1 MSDLVKRALQ
11 VLGNATV
18 NQGKEYTSN
27 VTSFIN
33 DAKDVHNMI
42 IRQTTDVADTYTR
55 LKNTNFTKKISDWFY
70 QKEAESDLDAAE
82 EFDSGMKPS
91 ADVSESDKDGDTVSR
106 PLTTESMTDIF
117 EKSTAAAYKIGRK
130 QTEQSVINTSEIVST
145 FNSRSSEIITSINNV
160 NRTLIDIRT
169 TLDNLAKA
177 YGAVNTASGSGGR
190 NNTED
195 MSSLYSGGQL
205 SLARIFEASKSSLAR
220 NSYVEGAQTMM
231 RYIMEGG
238 PEGLAQFGI
247 SALLNRIK
255 VPGSDKSIDEL
266 AKGINESIGNAIQT
280 GLSEAIGSK
289 WFKAVFG
296 DIAKTET
303 GFDYGSLVKNSYDN
317 KRATFDG
324 MTRMSIVTLIP
335 EMLAKIN
342 ETLSGKSYHVDN
354 TGHWAAGPV
363 TDDFMKVT
371 GNAFASSG
379 INIKAR
385 TAISNAGMRSV
396 GKQIPDEDIELA
408 GEALTGMLVNYIV
421 NEEGTTNFT
430 ISMLK
435 SMDSSEIISDA
446 TMMCVNAS
454 KHGDVRY
461 WAKVCQTIL
470 LTLTSD
476 MTQSHKFVTNV
487 NTSARSMMDAAK
499 DFAQSGRSN
508 AHQARTIT
516 KSLMQAQF
524 LNSKSGSNSVYTGS
538 NPDVNLFANKAGAGG
553 SVVDGRVN
561 NDSSKPKHTLH
572 QYVEGIYGILNRGIN
587 VKVSKKKG
595 AFPDYAFGQGATK
608 TNEDDTLARVF
619 LSGAAG
625 GKSDEQNLKNIVKMS
640 IQETTDSL
648 LGNNSDNQP
657 GLLGALLGSNGFL
670 GNVVGSFGAQALRSA
685 ANGTLADD
693 FSTRRDNVVNTAKGG
708 VDRITAAVSNL
719 LDAVS
724 PGILRNNRKFMGL
737 KAATFGEGG
746 FIDEATGKIVDTAKS
761 LPGRV
766 SGFIDDRTTAF
777 MNNTV
782 DKNGKLGK
790 FINKSAYNLD
800 TKALNSANKLLDDYI
815 PENEIDQF
823 YLSTCRRLIEE
834 GRYSTAAEMSENISD
849 PSVKAVVNKAISIC
863 QKRFEGEYAI
873 ANGEAPVDIGSVSD
887 SQLQTFI
894 NTKNAGKTPSLGK
907 SILSTIGNGIRN
919 IGSLIGKLY
928 SFLWKTFKSGAQD
941 VFYGGRSW
949 IRGWTTILK
958 TLIGKPIAATTK
970 FIFGVITKAR
980 DFVTKTVWPWMYK
993 GLHSIHMTIK
1003 STLSKMLDSTKTF
1016 IGDIAGSISSKAGE
1030 WFNKRFSGSGKT
1042 DGVFG
1047 AFKEG
1052 LFEPWREK
1060 KKSLAQ
1066 DKAENPLMDRIRE
1079 AVDKIKEKIPEI
1091 PEEVK
1096 TKAKDKTSSVDPV
1109 DAAAKSLTKDR
1120 ENNPLL
1126 SKMFDLLTD
1135 WKKDYNKDNE
1145 KGSSGSGFDV
1155 YKAKDGFTG
1164 VMQGLEG
1171 VVPSKDLGEGAIA
1184 GDATKASMSAVSSW
1198 TAGGVSSSTSTEAVG
1213 ELAAGAAAGGK
1224 LGLVATLAKSIGQVL
1239 GGSFK
1244 LVLGPLKMIASA
1256 VMGFTVVKELIKDVK
1271 EVIGASIKNLSP
1283 LVTEIAKTIRKFIPA
1298 IKAVVDT
1305 VVDMIKSIATP
1316 IVATLEPMMKQLVPQ
1331 IVSLVK
1337 TVSGILT
1344 PILVGIAE
1352 KILPKI
1358 VYGITFM
1365 LKAVNKVIG
1374 VIEIVSGTLRF
1385 VFGMG
1390 LAKLG
1395 SFVTEFGKKW
1405 GQATF
1410 WNHND
1415 DDTNAIVESGQKM
1428 GDVGTDI
1435 AQKGVDTYREGIR
1448 SWTGDYDNQYE
1459 NTDTKDFSGNVDT
1472 TKVQLANEFGSGDVT
1487 NNNTT
1492 INNSYSYTYGSGNV
1506 TNNQQSYGN
1515 YMNMAQRG
1523 CGPVA
1528 LAEVF
1533 NRRTGGD
1540 LNARTLASS
1549 MLNSGAYAPSK
1560 GTSIASMISTGR
1572 ALGINLRAGDV
1583 TQESLKNASPS
1594 NPITVYGSGTGFGTR
1609 RGNGHYVNVVGS
1621 DGQGNVLVSNPLS
1634 GKVARQNISAIVGN
1648 AKLGLYGS
1656 GDYDAYG
1663 FDEGTQTA
1671 FSKLKELTDRLTGMF
1686 QLKDSADSA
1695 VEQAELDSKYNDIT
1709 MGMSETDWAEMR
1721 ANSEFADAVTNYSK
1735 FVKRKDDESD
1745 DEYNRRVEKE
1755 YLETTSGKKLVVK
1768 LGASKRKS
1776 SLDVFGDWMQS
1787 KVDNAKFDLEN
1798 SKIASDGGIEMAAFS
1813 PIIHTETN
1821 ITNATD
1827 NASPVHDFFTA
1838 TNDAESEAWT
1848 IDGGWYLRGNRPK
1861 PTGEGQSG
1869 SDSDGVL
1876 FYLKGLKEG
1885 VAAKIKAIT
1894 GGTVTY
1900 VGRNGDSSQNA
1911 NGGLG
1916 NHVKWK
1922 DLGGMYHWYYHLG
1935 RIDPSISEGSQI
1947 TGGQVIGY
1955 VGEDVDPSTGLV
1967 DAGGAKFGYT
1977 LSRVGPYGSTGD
1989 GTENPL
1995 GYWKFYESGLNVTG
2009 DNDKEMLWNTLR
2021 AKGLTAEQAA
2031 AIMGNVHIES
2041 AGVNSRIVQGD
2052 VPISSYS
2059 TAYTDKV
2066 DSGLISRDDFMYN
2079 GPNGGGYGFG
2089 QWTSPDRKGYLY
2101 EATRGRGK
2109 SIGDAQTQA
2118 NFLLDEP
2125 GQETTVTNFK
2135 AQSSL
2140 ADATV
2145 YWMKKWE
2152 NPSDQ
2157 GVKAQ
2162 NERIKWA
2169 QYYYDLYKNNPVQSV
2184 IVADEN
2190 GRHAVPMGGFRS
2202 TYANKGSGGS
2212 GSYITTD
2219 DGVALWTDE
2228 YADNIEVTGTD
2239 ISKSSVN
2246 SPLFEFFAKTMG
2258 LNLGDVVSSSWYKK
2272 RHSPNKDGVGG
2283 SGGEHHGIDFAASGA
2298 ATKLLGM
2305 PLYSTTG
2312 GTVRYVRT
2320 GYNDGCGNSVKWEDP
2335 AGYYHWYMHMR
2346 DPGPLVKK
2354 DQVIEPGTLIGYVG
2368 HTGSTIPV
2376 GEGGTHLHYS
2386 IHKGEPMSE
2395 GVCDTN
2401 PLTYFNNY
2409 NPNPSDSSGNTG
2421 ELGTIK
2427 GGLTHNITSSGKSII
2442 SNDTSIKASG
2452 TLGWWAD
2459 PAAKAMASNTGYD
2472 GFDNWWDISTW
2483 SSLSN
2488 TRRNQLF
2495 DYLAD
2500 KDAIAQNKGNYSQVY
2515 PPTYAKDFA
2524 EMYNSWTNY
2533 GPTEHPDFPHKEI
2546 QEQLDSL
2553 YRQTGAGDVSSVSK
2567 GNIPPIDFSKLTDN
2581 MNDTVTPY
2589 VNLFNIKPDSSS
2601 KDDLLKRMS
2610 QMTFN
2615 VRAQRVEELLEDLI
2629 GIVSEG
2635 KNKVP
2640 SPNTSSNNQADPFL
2654 FNNEI
2659 PPQVTRLARG

>member
-1 MSDLVKRALQ
+1 M
-11 VLGNATV
+11 
-18 NQGKEYTSN
+18 
-27 VTSFIN
+27 
-33 DAKDVHNMI
+33 
-42 IRQTTDVADTYTR
+42 
-55 LKNTNFTKKISDWFY
+55 
-70 QKEAESDLDAAE
+70 
-82 EFDSGMKPS
+82 
-91 ADVSESDKDGDTVSR
+91 
-106 PLTTESMTDIF
+106 
-117 EKSTAAAYKIGRK
+117 
-130 QTEQSVINTSEIVST
+130 
-145 FNSRSSEIITSINNV
+145 
-160 NRTLIDIRT
+160 
-169 TLDNLAKA
+169 
-177 YGAVNTASGSGGR
+177 
-190 NNTED
+190 
-195 MSSLYSGGQL
+195 
-205 SLARIFEASKSSLAR
+205 
-220 NSYVEGAQTMM
+220 
-231 RYIMEGG
+231 
-238 PEGLAQFGI
+238 
-247 SALLNRIK
+247 
-255 VPGSDKSIDEL
+255 
-266 AKGINESIGNAIQT
+266 
-280 GLSEAIGSK
+280 
-289 WFKAVFG
+289 
-296 DIAKTET
+296 
-303 GFDYGSLVKNSYDN
+303 
-317 KRATFDG
+317 
-324 MTRMSIVTLIP
+324 
-335 EMLAKIN
+335 
-342 ETLSGKSYHVDN
+342 
-354 TGHWAAGPV
+354 
-363 TDDFMKVT
+363 
-371 GNAFASSG
+371 
-379 INIKAR
+379 
-385 TAISNAGMRSV
+385 
-396 GKQIPDEDIELA
+396 
-408 GEALTGMLVNYIV
+408 
-421 NEEGTTNFT
+421 
-430 ISMLK
+430 
-435 SMDSSEIISDA
+435 
-446 TMMCVNAS
+446 
-454 KHGDVRY
+454 
-461 WAKVCQTIL
+461 
-470 LTLTSD
+470 
-476 MTQSHKFVTNV
+476 
-487 NTSARSMMDAAK
+487 
-499 DFAQSGRSN
+499 
-508 AHQARTIT
+508 
-516 KSLMQAQF
+516 
-524 LNSKSGSNSVYTGS
+524 
-538 NPDVNLFANKAGAGG
+538 
-553 SVVDGRVN
+553 
-561 NDSSKPKHTLH
+561 
-572 QYVEGIYGILNRGIN
+572 
-587 VKVSKKKG
+587 
-595 AFPDYAFGQGATK
+595 
-608 TNEDDTLARVF
+608 
-619 LSGAAG
+619 
-625 GKSDEQNLKNIVKMS
+625 
-640 IQETTDSL
+640 
-648 LGNNSDNQP
+648 
-657 GLLGALLGSNGFL
+657 
-670 GNVVGSFGAQALRSA
+670 
-685 ANGTLADD
+685 
-693 FSTRRDNVVNTAKGG
+693 
-708 VDRITAAVSNL
+708 
-719 LDAVS
+719 
-724 PGILRNNRKFMGL
+724 
-737 KAATFGEGG
+737 
-746 FIDEATGKIVDTAKS
+746 
-761 LPGRV
+761 
-766 SGFIDDRTTAF
+766 
-777 MNNTV
+777 
-782 DKNGKLGK
+782 
-790 FINKSAYNLD
+790 
-800 TKALNSANKLLDDYI
+800 
-815 PENEIDQF
+815 
-823 YLSTCRRLIEE
+823 
-834 GRYSTAAEMSENISD
+834 
-849 PSVKAVVNKAISIC
+849 
-863 QKRFEGEYAI
+863 
-873 ANGEAPVDIGSVSD
+873 
-887 SQLQTFI
+887 
-894 NTKNAGKTPSLGK
+894 
-907 SILSTIGNGIRN
+907 
-919 IGSLIGKLY
+919 
-928 SFLWKTFKSGAQD
+928 
-941 VFYGGRSW
+941 
-949 IRGWTTILK
+949 
-958 TLIGKPIAATTK
+958 
-970 FIFGVITKAR
+970 
-980 DFVTKTVWPWMYK
+980 
-993 GLHSIHMTIK
+993 
-1003 STLSKMLDSTKTF
+1003 
-1016 IGDIAGSISSKAGE
+1016 
-1030 WFNKRFSGSGKT
+1030 
-1042 DGVFG
+1042 
-1047 AFKEG
+1047 
-1052 LFEPWREK
+1052 
-1060 KKSLAQ
+1060 
-1066 DKAENPLMDRIRE
+1066 
-1079 AVDKIKEKIPEI
+1079 
-1091 PEEVK
+1091 
-1096 TKAKDKTSSVDPV
+1096 
-1109 DAAAKSLTKDR
+1109 
-1120 ENNPLL
+1120 
-1126 SKMFDLLTD
+1126 
-1135 WKKDYNKDNE
+1135 
-1145 KGSSGSGFDV
+1145 
-1155 YKAKDGFTG
+1155 
-1164 VMQGLEG
+1164 
-1171 VVPSKDLGEGAIA
+1171 
-1184 GDATKASMSAVSSW
+1184 
-1198 TAGGVSSSTSTEAVG
+1198 
-1213 ELAAGAAAGGK
+1213 
-1224 LGLVATLAKSIGQVL
+1224 
-1239 GGSFK
+1239 
-1244 LVLGPLKMIASA
+1244 
-1256 VMGFTVVKELIKDVK
+1256 
-1271 EVIGASIKNLSP
+1271 
-1283 LVTEIAKTIRKFIPA
+1283 PA
-1298 IKAVVDT
+1298 IKAVADT

-1316 IVATLEPMMKQLVPQ
+1316 IIATLEPMMKQLVPQ

-1337 TVSGILT
+1337 TVSNIVT

-1352 KILPKI
+1352 KILPKV

-1365 LKAVNKVIG
+1365 LKGLNKVIG

-1405 GQATF
+1405 GKATF
-1410 WNHND
+1410 WNNND
-1415 DDTNAIVESGQKM
+1415 DDTNAIVEAGQKM

-1448 SWTGDYDNQYE
+1448 SWTGDYDTQYE
-1459 NTDTKDFSGNVDT
+1459 NTDTKDYSGTVDT
-1472 TKVQLANEFGSGDVT
+1472 SKVQLTNEFGSGDVT

-1515 YMNMAQRG
+1515 YMNMSQRG

-1549 MLNSGAYAPSK
+1549 MLSSGAYTPSK

-1572 ALGINLRAGDV
+1572 ALGMNLRAGDV
-1583 TQESLKNASPS
+1583 TRESLKGASPS

-1621 DGQGNVLVSNPLS
+1621 DSSGNVLVSNPLS
-1634 GKVARQNISAIVGN
+1634 GKVSRQNISSIIAN
-1648 AKLGLYGS
+1648 SKLGLYGS

-1695 VEQAELDSKYNDIT
+1695 VEKAEIDSQYNDIT
-1709 MGMSETDWAEMR
+1709 MGMTESDWAEMR
-1721 ANSEFADAVTNYSK
+1721 SNSEFSDAVNGYAK
-1735 FVKRKDDESD
+1735 YVKRQEGETDSD
-1745 DEYNRRVEKE
+1745 YNRRVEKA
-1755 YLETTSGKKLVVK
+1755 YLETTSGKKLVIK

-1776 SLDVFGDWMQS
+1776 SLDAFGDWMQS
-1787 KVDNAKFDLEN
+1787 KIDDAKFDLES

-1827 NASPVHDFFTA
+1827 NASPVHDFFAA
-1838 TNDAESEAWT
+1838 TNEAVSEVCT
-1848 IDGGWYLRGNRPK
+1848 VDGGWYLRANDPK
-1861 PTGEGQSG
+1861 PTGEGKAG

-1876 FYLKGLKEG
+1876 FFLKNLKEG
-1885 VAAKIKAIT
+1885 VTAKIKAIT
-1894 GGTVTY
+1894 SGTVTY
-1900 VGRNGDSSQNA
+1900 VGRNGENSPNA

-1935 RIDPSISEGSQI
+1935 RIDPSINEGSQI

-1995 GYWKFYESGLNVTG
+1995 GYWKFYESGLDVTG

-2041 AGVNSRIVQGD
+2041 AGVNSRIVQD
-2052 VPISSYS
+2052 DIPMSEYS
-2059 TAYTDKV
+2059 IAYTDKV
-2066 DSGLISRDDFMYN
+2066 DSGLISRDDFMFH

-2145 YWMKKWE
+2145 YWMKEWE
-2152 NPSDQ
+2152 NPTDQ
-2157 GVKAQ
+2157 GVKVQ

-2190 GRHAVPMGGFRS
+2190 GRHAAPTGSFRS

-2258 LNLGDVVSSSWYKK
+2258 LNLGDVVPSSWYKK
-2272 RHSPNKDGVGG
+2272 RNNPNKDGVGG

-2368 HTGSTIPV
+2368 YTGSTIPV

-2427 GGLTHNITSSGKSII
+2427 GGLTHNLTSSGKSII

-2483 SSLSN
+2483 SGLSN
-2488 TRRNQLF
+2488 ARRNQLF

-2500 KDAIAQNKGNYSQVY
+2500 KDAIAQNKGNYSQIY
-2515 PPTYAKDFA
+2515 PPTTAKDFA

-2533 GPTEHPDFPHKEI
+2533 GPTDHPDFPHKEI

-2553 YRQTGAGDVSSVSK
+2553 YRQTGAGDISSISSAD
-2567 GNIPPIDFSKLTDN
+2567 IPAIDFGKLTDN
-2581 MNDTVTPY
+2581 VNETVTPY
-2589 VNLFNIKPDSSS
+2589 VNMFNIKPDSSS
-2601 KDDLLKRMS
+2601 KDEMLKKMS

-2629 GIVSEG
+2629 DIVSEG
-2635 KNKVP
+2635 KNKTPVP
-2640 SPNTSSNNQADPFL
+2640 VSSNNHQADPFL